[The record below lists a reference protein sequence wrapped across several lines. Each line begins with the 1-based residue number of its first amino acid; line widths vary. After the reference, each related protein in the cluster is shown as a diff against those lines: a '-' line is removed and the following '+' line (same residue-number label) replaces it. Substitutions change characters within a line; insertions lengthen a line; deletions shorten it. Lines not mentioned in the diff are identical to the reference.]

1 VAGAAGPGLPGPVVT
16 ATATSITVNVNIAS
30 GAPLGPAGVTVTTGV
45 SSQNVAGGFTVQ
57 AVVIPPPSIL
67 SISPGMNAGGI
78 PINSN
83 FFVVFSQPMNIATFT
98 NSNITLRL
106 TSNQGQGWITIP
118 IGISADATGRVLT
131 ITPNS
136 LLAVNSQYYLYLT
149 NGITDATAAHNSINT
164 YGEYF
169 NTVFSANTTAPT
181 VVAFNPPAN
190 ATNIGTNVPIQLE
203 FSTDMNQGTDTGV
216 TVTTGGNP
224 VAGTFMWNSNP
235 YGTNPPGWGPGTVLY
250 FTPTAPLAANTTY
263 TVSWGAPLADTAGN
277 AVTPGSFTFTTG
289 SGSDTATNN
298 TSSDIVS
305 GLTNVGTNVA
315 PQVWFSKPVNPI
327 NINTSTLQ
335 LYNSDS
341 GKYINGTVTVA
352 PNGLSA
358 TFTPSVPL
366 LPDTYYRL
374 YMASG
379 YYDADG
385 SVMYGN
391 GAYLNGMNTYFT
403 TGNGSDLVAPSVASV
418 SPANSAIA
426 VPLNAQV
433 IVKFTS
439 PVDPDAVSNII
450 TVTPSG
456 GSAIAGTVTLAS
468 DLVTLFF
475 APTNVLAPATVYT
488 VQLSGYQ
495 DVIGNV
501 GSAFSSTFTTITSIA
516 PLNVSTGLDASG
528 NLITTSNT
536 ADAHWS
542 YVATA
547 GTSGESNFKYPGDA
561 ASDAYTGALK
571 VVASGAA
578 DWYGNWDANGPS
590 SSWIA
595 INPNSTSGNSYGF
608 YSTSF
613 NLTGPLPAH
622 VCLVGAMSHD
632 DNGLL
637 AVNGQA
643 IMGDQGYTG
652 GSLVPLNIEITSY
665 VSTGTN
671 YLTFAFGNTDN
682 NLEGLRLQGVVETCG
697 ASLTSATSV
706 MGQTAN
712 LVVTGATPSY
722 SAGGVATNSTIT
734 LTFNNPLDPTTVNST
749 TLPVMIGWNSNAEI
763 AGNYVVTGNQVVF
776 TPDSPFP
783 ASTQIWVGACNGPY
797 DLAGDS
803 AAYNGCY
810 TQLTYFNTASTA
822 TPVSV
827 PFQVMAFTPANG
839 AANVGLRAPV
849 TATFNRSLNF
859 GSINSNDYALFN
871 GDGQSP
877 WCSGGSYSHSQ
888 DGTSISFN
896 CGVLPSSATLTAMLG
911 SGLQDWNGDGLT
923 PYTSQFTTTY
933 YDYNTHGSETSVRPT
948 NGASGVNANL
958 PIVLYFNLPLNVS
971 GASSGIEVA
980 QNNVAMPG
988 TVNLLDNGYTLEFTP
1003 SSPWTPGAL
1012 IQWWTTGSLTD
1023 TYYNATVNTTSGYFY
1038 VAASTSTLTPTV
1050 QVAAPSTYSSNVPL
1064 NSIFDVQFNTPL
1076 NAATVNASN
1085 VYIFDNSNGNVHIPV
1100 TMTQPQPNEI
1110 LMVPTSALPA
1120 NHYLYVY
1127 IGTGLQ
1133 STTSVPASQT
1143 QWWEYTGTTSDST
1156 TPVVTSAV
1164 PYNGASG
1171 VGVNVTPGVVISKTI
1186 DPVSV
1191 NSNTFQVTNGGTPL
1205 AGGFWFN
1212 SSDTRVEFVPNAPLP
1227 ANTSLVMTFNGVLD
1241 LVGNP
1246 INFSSSFQTGPGP
1259 DFTAPT
1265 VVWTSVT
1272 SNESIPVNSSITI
1285 QFSESMDVTTFS
1297 TGNSGDIYI
1306 YDSLLGVRVPATL
1319 SWNSIQSVAYLA
1331 PSSPLAA
1338 GREYYFYVNTGT
1350 DLAGNQVSGI
1360 EITFYAEFSSASSA
1374 PTVINFNPSTGAT
1387 GLGTN
1392 AIIEAQFSGPIDPNT
1407 LGGVTLSTGGSTV
1420 TTSPN
1425 LGNGNT
1431 VLQLIPAVPLA
1442 PNTTYVMTVAGV
1454 KDPAGNAVATMTN
1467 TFTTGPNY
1475 DITSAT
1481 AINSDPPNNATVGT
1495 NMTPKLVFNKPLNPI
1510 TVNNSTFRMYLYDTG
1525 QWIPLTVTESANG
1538 QEVTMTPQVPLLPS
1552 THYYFQ
1558 ACCGFQDQDGNNGN
1572 GDTIYFWTNGGTDTT
1587 GPTVTISP
1595 LNGATGIPLNAQVV
1609 VTASAIIDPT
1619 SWTQN
1624 SIRLLNGSTPV
1635 AGTVSQSNNQT
1646 LIFTPT
1652 SALSAGI
1659 TYTVNVSGFTDAN
1672 GNAVTPSNTTF
1683 ITGTVAATGGLNLTS
1698 TSIVNGANVTNNLS
1712 PITLTFSHILNP
1724 ATVNTSTLLVM
1735 NGWNSNYGLA
1745 GTYAVNGD
1753 AVTFTPSSPYPPNA
1767 TIYVGACNG
1776 PYDVAG
1782 DELNGGGCWIQLLNF
1797 TTTGDT
1803 PDSTPLTV
1811 LSVNPANGA
1820 TNVRPDVPVSVTF
1833 NKAINPYSVY
1843 NNSNNALL
1851 FAGQG
1856 LQDRGSISMSA
1867 DNRTMTFNS
1876 GVLYTNAAY
1885 TIDLPAGGI
1894 TDPSGNAL
1902 ATTFTSTFTTGTNP
1916 ATGNGS
1922 VQSVAPGNNATGV
1935 PTDTLLTL
1943 YMNRQ
1948 VDAATL
1954 PGQLTV
1960 SVNGAVF
1967 AGTVQAVAS
1976 GYEIQFTPTTQFP
1989 NGATVQ
1995 WFLSGN
2001 VLDVN
2006 GDAFNSNSGYFY
2018 TAPTVNAATASP
2030 QIIAVSPPCCTENGN
2045 IPTNGE
2051 IDIEYS
2057 LPINATTLSGNVY
2070 LNSGP
2075 STPTFTVGLAPGTTN
2090 VVRIAPTAGSFWN
2103 ASTFYGFCTNANV
2116 KGTNGVAAQSSCWT
2130 TYFTT
2135 ATGPDTTPGTVK
2147 IGPPNGSVNVGTN
2160 AYIRLVFSKPVDLTT
2175 INSTN
2180 VTITT
2185 GGNPIPG
2192 TWSYTYSSSNVV
2204 EANFSPV
2211 NPLPPS
2217 SPITVSASGLLDY
2230 AGNTFTSASASFT
2243 TAALPDYTAPT
2254 ATLDFSSWQSGV
2266 ATNASFTCLYSE
2278 PMDPASV
2285 TPSNTYIY
2293 SYVNSGNI
2301 PVTYTWASD
2310 LMAVTMTPT
2319 TPLFSNS
2326 QYIYYC
2332 NGAIDLTGNGQQNNS
2347 AGFYTGNGAVTTGP
2361 VLVYANPP
2369 SGATNV
2375 PLNTIGG
2382 PWNNTSLMLL
2392 FNKPV
2397 SSDSMANIT
2406 FTPAGGSAEPIAV
2419 YPEDGNFIADVQLPW
2434 ALQPNTSYTFNWAG
2448 VTDLNGNPA
2457 SGTTTSS
2464 FTTGSSFDWT
2474 NPTATAA
2481 TPANGA
2487 TGVAVNAPLTVTFS
2501 ELMNPVL
2508 ITSSQIYLRTHNTQ
2522 TTVPTTL
2529 AISTVGGVTVVT
2541 LTPTAPL
2548 AESTIY
2554 DIVYW
2559 PNNWYLYD
2567 IAGNSEGNY
2576 GVETT
2581 FTTGTTAAVNGACG
2595 SANGGSFSAA
2605 PSANLCSAGTASAIT
2620 EPLSGTYS
2628 WAWSCNGQYGGTN
2641 ASCSATVTG
2650 APACLAQPA
2659 SLVSLWPGN
2668 DNANDVGPGGYNG
2681 TLENGVTY
2689 ALGEVGDAF
2698 SFSGS
2703 DQYVLIGQPVPT
2715 NLQIQGAISMSAW
2728 VYMTALPTSYATIM
2742 GSEDGN
2748 DGIGLYIDNANNRTD
2763 VPPGAID
2770 FDIGNGSGFYSVLTT
2785 TQVPLNQ
2792 WTLVTVTAS
2801 ANNPSLVYFNGVQQ
2815 PTITPSGETPWTTST
2830 TVPYNASGQWFAIGQ
2845 SSASNWPFTGL
2856 LNDVAVYN
2864 AALTSAQVQAIYNAG
2879 SGGVCQ

>member
-1 VAGAAGPGLPGPVVT
+1 
-16 ATATSITVNVNIAS
+16 
-30 GAPLGPAGVTVTTGV
+30 
-45 SSQNVAGGFTVQ
+45 
-57 AVVIPPPSIL
+57 
-67 SISPGMNAGGI
+67 
-78 PINSN
+78 
-83 FFVVFSQPMNIATFT
+83 
-98 NSNITLRL
+98 
-106 TSNQGQGWITIP
+106 NQGQGWITIP
-118 IGISADATGRVLT
+118 IGINVDATGRVLT

-671 YLTFAFGNTDN
+671 YLIFAFGNTDN

-803 AAYNGCY
+803 AAYNSCY

-1038 VAASTSTLTPTV
+1038 VAASTSTLTPAV

-1076 NAATVNASN
+1076 NPATVNASN

-1431 VLQLIPAVPLA
+1431 VLQL
-1442 PNTTYVMTVAGV
+1442 
-1454 KDPAGNAVATMTN
+1454 
-1467 TFTTGPNY
+1467 
-1475 DITSAT
+1475 
-1481 AINSDPPNNATVGT
+1481 
-1495 NMTPKLVFNKPLNPI
+1495 
-1510 TVNNSTFRMYLYDTG
+1510 
-1525 QWIPLTVTESANG
+1525 
-1538 QEVTMTPQVPLLPS
+1538 
-1552 THYYFQ
+1552 
-1558 ACCGFQDQDGNNGN
+1558 
-1572 GDTIYFWTNGGTDTT
+1572 
-1587 GPTVTISP
+1587 
-1595 LNGATGIPLNAQVV
+1595 
-1609 VTASAIIDPT
+1609 
-1619 SWTQN
+1619 
-1624 SIRLLNGSTPV
+1624 
-1635 AGTVSQSNNQT
+1635 
-1646 LIFTPT
+1646 
-1652 SALSAGI
+1652 
-1659 TYTVNVSGFTDAN
+1659 
-1672 GNAVTPSNTTF
+1672 
-1683 ITGTVAATGGLNLTS
+1683 
-1698 TSIVNGANVTNNLS
+1698 
-1712 PITLTFSHILNP
+1712 
-1724 ATVNTSTLLVM
+1724 
-1735 NGWNSNYGLA
+1735 
-1745 GTYAVNGD
+1745 
-1753 AVTFTPSSPYPPNA
+1753 
-1767 TIYVGACNG
+1767 
-1776 PYDVAG
+1776 
-1782 DELNGGGCWIQLLNF
+1782 
-1797 TTTGDT
+1797 
-1803 PDSTPLTV
+1803 
-1811 LSVNPANGA
+1811 
-1820 TNVRPDVPVSVTF
+1820 
-1833 NKAINPYSVY
+1833 
-1843 NNSNNALL
+1843 
-1851 FAGQG
+1851 
-1856 LQDRGSISMSA
+1856 
-1867 DNRTMTFNS
+1867 
-1876 GVLYTNAAY
+1876 
-1885 TIDLPAGGI
+1885 
-1894 TDPSGNAL
+1894 
-1902 ATTFTSTFTTGTNP
+1902 
-1916 ATGNGS
+1916 
-1922 VQSVAPGNNATGV
+1922 
-1935 PTDTLLTL
+1935 
-1943 YMNRQ
+1943 
-1948 VDAATL
+1948 
-1954 PGQLTV
+1954 
-1960 SVNGAVF
+1960 
-1967 AGTVQAVAS
+1967 
-1976 GYEIQFTPTTQFP
+1976 
-1989 NGATVQ
+1989 
-1995 WFLSGN
+1995 
-2001 VLDVN
+2001 
-2006 GDAFNSNSGYFY
+2006 
-2018 TAPTVNAATASP
+2018 
-2030 QIIAVSPPCCTENGN
+2030 
-2045 IPTNGE
+2045 
-2051 IDIEYS
+2051 
-2057 LPINATTLSGNVY
+2057 
-2070 LNSGP
+2070 
-2075 STPTFTVGLAPGTTN
+2075 
-2090 VVRIAPTAGSFWN
+2090 
-2103 ASTFYGFCTNANV
+2103 
-2116 KGTNGVAAQSSCWT
+2116 
-2130 TYFTT
+2130 
-2135 ATGPDTTPGTVK
+2135 
-2147 IGPPNGSVNVGTN
+2147 
-2160 AYIRLVFSKPVDLTT
+2160 
-2175 INSTN
+2175 
-2180 VTITT
+2180 
-2185 GGNPIPG
+2185 
-2192 TWSYTYSSSNVV
+2192 
-2204 EANFSPV
+2204 
-2211 NPLPPS
+2211 
-2217 SPITVSASGLLDY
+2217 
-2230 AGNTFTSASASFT
+2230 
-2243 TAALPDYTAPT
+2243 
-2254 ATLDFSSWQSGV
+2254 
-2266 ATNASFTCLYSE
+2266 
-2278 PMDPASV
+2278 
-2285 TPSNTYIY
+2285 
-2293 SYVNSGNI
+2293 
-2301 PVTYTWASD
+2301 
-2310 LMAVTMTPT
+2310 
-2319 TPLFSNS
+2319 
-2326 QYIYYC
+2326 
-2332 NGAIDLTGNGQQNNS
+2332 
-2347 AGFYTGNGAVTTGP
+2347 
-2361 VLVYANPP
+2361 
-2369 SGATNV
+2369 
-2375 PLNTIGG
+2375 
-2382 PWNNTSLMLL
+2382 
-2392 FNKPV
+2392 
-2397 SSDSMANIT
+2397 
-2406 FTPAGGSAEPIAV
+2406 
-2419 YPEDGNFIADVQLPW
+2419 
-2434 ALQPNTSYTFNWAG
+2434 
-2448 VTDLNGNPA
+2448 
-2457 SGTTTSS
+2457 
-2464 FTTGSSFDWT
+2464 
-2474 NPTATAA
+2474 
-2481 TPANGA
+2481 
-2487 TGVAVNAPLTVTFS
+2487 
-2501 ELMNPVL
+2501 
-2508 ITSSQIYLRTHNTQ
+2508 
-2522 TTVPTTL
+2522 
-2529 AISTVGGVTVVT
+2529 
-2541 LTPTAPL
+2541 
-2548 AESTIY
+2548 
-2554 DIVYW
+2554 
-2559 PNNWYLYD
+2559 
-2567 IAGNSEGNY
+2567 
-2576 GVETT
+2576 
-2581 FTTGTTAAVNGACG
+2581 
-2595 SANGGSFSAA
+2595 
-2605 PSANLCSAGTASAIT
+2605 
-2620 EPLSGTYS
+2620 
-2628 WAWSCNGQYGGTN
+2628 
-2641 ASCSATVTG
+2641 
-2650 APACLAQPA
+2650 
-2659 SLVSLWPGN
+2659 
-2668 DNANDVGPGGYNG
+2668 
-2681 TLENGVTY
+2681 
-2689 ALGEVGDAF
+2689 
-2698 SFSGS
+2698 
-2703 DQYVLIGQPVPT
+2703 
-2715 NLQIQGAISMSAW
+2715 
-2728 VYMTALPTSYATIM
+2728 
-2742 GSEDGN
+2742 
-2748 DGIGLYIDNANNRTD
+2748 
-2763 VPPGAID
+2763 
-2770 FDIGNGSGFYSVLTT
+2770 
-2785 TQVPLNQ
+2785 
-2792 WTLVTVTAS
+2792 
-2801 ANNPSLVYFNGVQQ
+2801 
-2815 PTITPSGETPWTTST
+2815 
-2830 TVPYNASGQWFAIGQ
+2830 
-2845 SSASNWPFTGL
+2845 
-2856 LNDVAVYN
+2856 
-2864 AALTSAQVQAIYNAG
+2864 
-2879 SGGVCQ
+2879 